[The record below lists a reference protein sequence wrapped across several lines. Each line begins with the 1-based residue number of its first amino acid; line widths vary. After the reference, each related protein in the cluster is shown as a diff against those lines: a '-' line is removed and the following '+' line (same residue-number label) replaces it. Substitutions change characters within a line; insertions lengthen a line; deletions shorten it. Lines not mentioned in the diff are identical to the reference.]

1 MKKKS
6 EVKIIDLRER
16 KKLMEERQKRKLAR
30 MKMMQTLHNLK
41 SDLLRTGTS
50 LIHLLGKE
58 L

>member
-1 MKKKS
+1 VKKKS
-6 EVKIIDLRER
+6 EVKIIDLREI
-16 KKLMEERQKRKLAR
+16 KKLMEERQKRRLAR

>member
-6 EVKIIDLRER
+6 EVKIIDLREI
-16 KKLMEERQKRKLAR
+16 KKLMEERQKRRLAR